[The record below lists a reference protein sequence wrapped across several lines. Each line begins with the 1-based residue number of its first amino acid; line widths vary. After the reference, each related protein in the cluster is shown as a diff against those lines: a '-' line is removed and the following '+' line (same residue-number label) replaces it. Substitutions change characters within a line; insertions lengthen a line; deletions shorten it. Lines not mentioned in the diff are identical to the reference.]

1 MIELRISS
9 LKGTKAHE
17 YLIRFLLGGSV
28 TIIAGLIADR
38 FGAVIGGLF
47 LAFPAIFPAAAT
59 MLEKHERERKEVAGL
74 PPGKRGR
81 MTAGVDAGGAA
92 LGTVGLGC
100 FALVVW
106 RWLPHH
112 SMWIVLLVGMLC
124 WTLVSTG
131 LWWIRRLL

>member
-1 MIELRISS
+1 MIELRVSS
-9 LKGTKAHE
+9 LKGTKVHE

-28 TIIAGLIADR
+28 TVAAALIAEH
-38 FGAVIGGLF
+38 FGPVVGGLF

-59 MLEKHERERKEVAGL
+59 MLEKHEREKKKKAGL

-92 LGTVGLGC
+92 MGTVGLGC

-106 RWLPHH
+106 RTLPNHP
-112 SMWIVLLVGMLC
+112 MWIVLMVGLLC
-124 WTLVSTG
+124 WTLISTG
-131 LWWIRRLL
+131 LWWVRRRL